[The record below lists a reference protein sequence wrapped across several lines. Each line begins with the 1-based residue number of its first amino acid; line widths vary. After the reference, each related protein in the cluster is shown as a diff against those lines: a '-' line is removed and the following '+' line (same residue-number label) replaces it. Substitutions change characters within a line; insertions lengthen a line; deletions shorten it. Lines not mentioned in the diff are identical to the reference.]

1 VESSPVQAAPG
12 VGLSREGGL
21 LRARVGG
28 GFALDALEP
37 ALDALRAEVEAGP
50 PQSIAFAAEGL
61 PDGDSALVT
70 FVHAGAVLARAR
82 GIALDLSGLPAGVRR
97 LVALAESART
107 PAREPAPYDD
117 ALTARVG
124 RTALRSWAT
133 LSAALAFVGEV
144 GVAAVHLL
152 RGRSRVRRADLLNA
166 VEVAGVSALGIV
178 AFINF
183 LIGAVIAFVGSVQL
197 QQFGATLY
205 VASLVAIAVTRE
217 LGALMT
223 GMVMAGRTGAAFAAL
238 LGTMAVSEELDA
250 LDTMGVRPVD
260 FLVLPRVIATVLMLP
275 ALVAYADVLGL
286 LGGFFV
292 GVTVLGLGPNEY
304 VRQTATALA
313 MRHVYI
319 GLVKG
324 ALFGLVVSMT
334 GCYYGMRAGRS
345 AALVGDATTR
355 AVVAGVVLVV
365 VVDAAV
371 TVLLH
376 FVRL

>member
-28 GFALDALEP
+28 GFALAALEP

-61 PDGDSALVT
+61 PDWDSALVT
-70 FVHAGAVLARAR
+70 FVHAGAGLARAR
-82 GIALDLSGLPAGVRR
+82 GIALDLTGLPAGVRR
-97 LVALAESART
+97 LVALAESPRA

-152 RGRSRVRRADLLNA
+152 RGRSRVRRADILNA

-304 VRQTATALA
+304 VRQTESALA

-376 FVRL
+376 FVHL

>member
-1 VESSPVQAAPG
+1 
-12 VGLSREGGL
+12 L
-21 LRARVGG
+21 
-28 GFALDALEP
+28 
-37 ALDALRAEVEAGP
+37 
-50 PQSIAFAAEGL
+50 
-61 PDGDSALVT
+61 
-70 FVHAGAVLARAR
+70 
-82 GIALDLSGLPAGVRR
+82 
-97 LVALAESART
+97 
-107 PAREPAPYDD
+107 
-117 ALTARVG
+117 
-124 RTALRSWAT
+124 
-133 LSAALAFVGEV
+133 
-144 GVAAVHLL
+144 
-152 RGRSRVRRADLLNA
+152 
-166 VEVAGVSALGIV
+166 SALGIV

-304 VRQTATALA
+304 VRQTESALA

-324 ALFGLVVSMT
+324 ALFGMVVSMT

-376 FVRL
+376 FVHL